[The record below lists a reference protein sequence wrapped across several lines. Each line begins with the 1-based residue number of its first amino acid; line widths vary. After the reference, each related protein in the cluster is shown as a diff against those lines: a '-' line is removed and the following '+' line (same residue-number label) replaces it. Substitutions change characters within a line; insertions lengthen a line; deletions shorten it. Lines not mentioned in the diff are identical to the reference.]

1 MKPWVIFLVLSWG
14 FVLSLV
20 SWAYWRLLSD
30 QGQKHFDPDGVGPA
44 AAQWQWTLQAADAK
58 VRLQGPVT
66 RWLHGPGASD
76 TLPAGDYDVHFGA
89 ECRQRAHVRGL
100 VLHVRRQRLMA

>member
-44 AAQWQWTLQAADAK
+44 A
-58 VRLQGPVT
+58 
-66 RWLHGPGASD
+66 
-76 TLPAGDYDVHFGA
+76 PAVPA
-89 ECRQRAHVRGL
+89 RAVGKKGRKGGKG
-100 VLHVRRQRLMA
+100 RT